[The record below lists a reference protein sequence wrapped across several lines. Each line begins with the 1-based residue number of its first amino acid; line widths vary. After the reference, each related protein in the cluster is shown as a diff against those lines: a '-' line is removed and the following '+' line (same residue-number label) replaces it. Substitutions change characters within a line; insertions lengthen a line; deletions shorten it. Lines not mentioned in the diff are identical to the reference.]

1 MTAKRRRP
9 RKPGRPR
16 KVGATAVDPT
26 TFNPRAVLAGIAA
39 DPESPPTARVMA
51 AKALLRLTEDTETDD
66 SGEDDLTRRALAR
79 MGRRND

>member
-1 MTAKRRRP
+1 
-9 RKPGRPR
+9 
-16 KVGATAVDPT
+16 
-26 TFNPRAVLAGIAA
+26 
-39 DPESPPTARVMA
+39 MA